1 MSDTTGATIL
11 IVDDSPTMRS
21 MIRIALTEG
30 GCTVLEAANGHEGL
44 ACLQDHPVQMILTD
58 VNMPQMDGIT
68 FVRTVRQDPRFSRTP
83 ILVLTT
89 ESAGDMK
96 ASGKAAGATGWI
108 VKPFR
113 PEDLR
118 EVVARV
124 LHKQQAVSS
133 QPSAV
138 SHPLPLPS
146 PLEGEGKGGGGDG

>member
-1 MSDTTGATIL
+1 MSDNARATVL

-21 MIRIALTEG
+21 MIRIALTDG
-30 GCTVLEAANGHEGL
+30 GYTVLEAANGCEGL
-44 ACLQDHPVQMILTD
+44 TRLQDHGVQMILTD
-58 VNMPQMDGIT
+58 VNMPRMDGIA
-68 FVRTVRQDPRFSRTP
+68 FVRAVRQDPRFSRTP

-118 EVVARV
+118 QVVARV
-124 LHKQQAVSS
+124 LEKYEALNS
-133 QPSAV
+133 PSR
-138 SHPLPLPS
+138 P
-146 PLEGEGKGGGGDG
+146 EG